1 MSWNRE
7 TGGQTDGR
15 EIAAG
20 SCLMVNSRPAV
31 YILYTYIHVYKILD
45 VAGAM
50 ADAFRHAIQPLW
62 PMGEIHTSSE

>member
-20 SCLMVNSRPAV
+20 SCLMANSRPAV
-31 YILYTYIHVYKILD
+31 YIYTSYIRIHAYKILD

-50 ADAFRHAIQPLW
+50 ADAFRHAI
-62 PMGEIHTSSE
+62 